1 MHAVLGLH
9 TPGTRCVVSNT
20 SLSTPLASAAKVATP
35 AQQKQQLGRSIACTL
50 NSQAWLGR

>member
-20 SLSTPLASAAKVATP
+20 SLSTPLASAAKVPTP
-35 AQQKQQLGRSIACTL
+35 AQQKQQLGRSTL